1 MWSDA
6 CGVNS
11 LQWIANGYEF
21 LVLIISQLSKT
32 RVTAGREKATAND
45 FYETSATRGLKI
57 DFKLIEVKF
66 LKNFILNIE

>member
-21 LVLIISQLSKT
+21 LVLIISQLSKSVK
-32 RVTAGREKATAND
+32 RQDVRERRLMIFMKRLQHAD
-45 FYETSATRGLKI
+45 
-57 DFKLIEVKF
+57 
-66 LKNFILNIE
+66 